1 MMIQSGTGRYLAQRL
16 FKMSLSVKINVR
28 IILYWKGIL
37 LIFFSVLTHHAFSQG
52 YNFRN
57 FNKEEG
63 LTNTYVYSINQ
74 DTLGYLWIGT
84 SEGLLR
90 YNGFIFENYTTI
102 DSLADN
108 LILCSIPDGKSL
120 WFGHMNGMVSF
131 YDGKK
136 FHKVIYRGRNLSP
149 ILHFAKSPDGQ
160 IWLSTSSDGLFKL
173 NKEKL
178 VVEYNILKDQESINS
193 FEFLNDNELIIGTN
207 SGLKYCKL
215 NVTGE
220 AEIIRSVVEIPESKV
235 TGILKMRRGSGFYIA
250 TENDGIF
257 NLSYDGIV
265 AKVSKINRDT
275 AFNLVGIQ
283 NIYEDSQSNLW
294 LGSYGKGLIKI
305 VPGATGE
312 IKMNIYNKTNGFPS
326 DLVKIVY
333 EDREGIIWSGNYG
346 DGLTKITPKAFSLYA
361 FDKELYGKDIFSI
374 CLTGKYMWL
383 GTENG
388 MIKTDQLS
396 GKVIKFYGKG
406 NGLPRDT
413 VTAIYSADGKDLWI
427 GTGKNGIFRM
437 NVETDRILKYPVING
452 SLENCI
458 TMITGKRDQVWIGT
472 KKGLCNIHSG
482 SGMINWYTL
491 SQGGLPHNTVN
502 SLYLDKKERVW
513 VSTKSS
519 TLAYIKDEKVYK
531 IPLYSATGTI
541 TFGPIIEDPGSRIW
555 VGSIGSGVFMIKSD
569 SVINFTMKE
578 GLLSNY
584 CYSLISDDHQYIW
597 VGHKGG
603 LSRIR
608 TTNFSVKPVQ
618 NIENISD
625 NFEFNPNAITMD
637 QSEKIWFG
645 SDKGL
650 VSYDPS
656 LELPQLVPPVLGI
669 NSIKINNDVVKDP
682 VDNKIILSPGHYS
695 IRIDFLGI
703 SLKEPT
709 LVTYQ
714 YKLEGI
720 EQWSEITKNTSAT
733 YPGLTEG
740 EYTFFLKGSSGD
752 GAVSTNNLTFS
763 IIIKKPLWKKWWF
776 FPLIVLLLSMA
787 IYFYVKWRLNR
798 LMVEKRI
805 LEEKVIERTYE
816 IQRQKDEIELQRD
829 KIDKINA
836 NIISS
841 ISYASNIQNAVLPP
855 IDLIDKLLPDNF
867 ILSKPKDIVSGDFYW
882 LTEKNNKIIFAVADC
897 TGHGV
902 PGAFMSLLG
911 ITLLNEI
918 VNIEGITRSDAIVTA
933 LRERVIQSLQ
943 QNRIDIIAS
952 DGMDIV
958 LCVLDKHENKLQY
971 TGAKNDLVHIEDGK
985 LEIYKAD
992 HMDVSISN
1000 IDRGEFNMIEI
1011 EYKKGAVFYLFSD
1024 GYEDQFGGKN
1034 DRKYLRR
1041 QFYDTLFEIYDLP
1054 MINQK
1059 LILEEKLREWMQTN
1073 VQTDDITVLGIRL

>member
-1 MMIQSGTGRYLAQRL
+1 MMIQRSIAGYLAHRF
-16 FKMSLSVKINVR
+16 FKISLLVIIHVR
-28 IILYWKGIL
+28 TYLNCKGIL
-37 LIFFSVLTHHAFSQG
+37 LIFFSVLTHHSFSQD

-57 FNKEEG
+57 FSKEEG
-63 LTNTYVYSINQ
+63 LTNTYVYSIDQ
-74 DTLGYLWIGT
+74 DSLGYLWIGT
-84 SEGLLR
+84 GEGLLR
-90 YNGFIFENYTTI
+90 YNGFVFENYTTI

-108 LILCSIPDGKSL
+108 FVLCSILDKKGL
-120 WFGHMNGMVSF
+120 WFGHINGMVSF

-136 FHKVIYRGRNLSP
+136 FHKVISRGRNLSP
-149 ILHFAKSPDGQ
+149 IMHFAKSPDGQ
-160 IWLSTSSDGLFKL
+160 IWVSTSSDGLFKL
-173 NKEKL
+173 NKEKF
-178 VVEYNILKDQESINS
+178 VFETNILKDQESINS
-193 FEFLNDNELIIGTN
+193 FEFLNDNELLIGTN

-215 NVTGE
+215 KVTGE
-220 AEIIRSVVEIPESKV
+220 AEIIRPVVEIPESKV

-257 NLSYDGIV
+257 NLTYDDTV

-283 NIYEDSQSNLW
+283 NIYEDTQSNLW
-294 LGSYGKGLIKI
+294 LGSFGKGLIKI
-305 VPGATGE
+305 VPGETGE
-312 IKMNIYNKTNGFPS
+312 IKMTNYNRTNGFPS

-333 EDREGIIWSGNYG
+333 EDREGIIWSGNFS
-346 DGLTKITPKAFSLYA
+346 DGLTKITPKPFSLCT
-361 FDKELYGKDIFSI
+361 FDKVLYGKDIFSI
-374 CLTGKYMWL
+374 CLTLKYRWL

-388 MIKTDQLS
+388 MVKTDLLS

-406 NGLPRDT
+406 NGLPKDT

-437 NVETDRILKYPVING
+437 NVGNDRILKYPFING
-452 SLENCI
+452 SLENSI
-458 TMITGKRDQVWIGT
+458 TMITGKGDQVWIGT
-472 KKGLCNIHSG
+472 KKGLCNINSG

-502 SLYLDKKERVW
+502 SLYLDKKERLW
-513 VSTKSS
+513 VSTKSG
-519 TLAYIKDEKVYK
+519 TLAYIQDEKVYK
-531 IPLYSATGTI
+531 IPLYSVTGTI
-541 TFGPIIEDPGSRIW
+541 TLGPLIEDSDSRIW
-555 VGSIGSGVFMIKSD
+555 VGSIGSGVFMIESD
-569 SVINFTMKE
+569 SIINLTMKE

-608 TTNFSVKPVQ
+608 TTDFSVKPVQ

-625 NFEFNPNAITMD
+625 NFEFNPNATSRD

-650 VSYDPS
+650 VSYDPY

-669 NSIKINNDVVKDP
+669 TSIKINTDVENDP
-682 VDNKIILSPGHYS
+682 ADNKIILSPGNYR

-733 YPGLTEG
+733 YPSLTEG
-740 EYTFFLKGSSGD
+740 EYTFLLKGSSGD
-752 GAVSTNNLTFS
+752 GAVSENTLTFS
-763 IIIKKPLWKKWWF
+763 IIIKKPVWKKWWF
-776 FPLIVLLLSMA
+776 FPVIVLILSMV

-798 LMVEKRI
+798 LLVEKRI

-816 IQRQKDEIELQRD
+816 IQCQKDEIELQRD
-829 KIDKINA
+829 EIDKKNA
-836 NIISS
+836 NITSS
-841 ISYASNIQNAVLPP
+841 ISYASNIQHAVLPP
-855 IDLIDKLLPDNF
+855 IDLIDNLLPDNF

-918 VNIEGITRSDAIVTA
+918 VNIQGIIRSDAIVTE
-933 LRERVIQSLQ
+933 LREKVIQSLQ
-943 QNRIDIIAS
+943 QKRIDIIAS
-952 DGMDIV
+952 DGMDIA
-958 LCVLDKHENKLQY
+958 LCVLDKHKNKLQY
-971 TGAKNDLVHIEDGK
+971 TGAKNDLVYIEDGK
-985 LEIYKAD
+985 MEIIKAD
-992 HMDVSISN
+992 HWDVSISGS
-1000 IDRGEFNMIEI
+1000 DRGKFTRKEI
-1011 EYKKGAVFYLFSD
+1011 EYKKGDVFYLFSD
-1024 GYEDQFGGKN
+1024 GYQDQFGGAN

-1054 MINQK
+1054 MTSQK
-1059 LILEEKLREWMQTN
+1059 LILEEKLREWMKHN
-1073 VQTDDITVLGIRL
+1073 IQTDDVTVMGIRL